1 VYNTNNQSE
10 KQNIKNVKSAI
21 DIKYYAILRLCL
33 HDPKEIP
40 MKILCFGEVLF
51 DHIDGVHY
59 LGGAP
64 NNFAGHSAMLGSKT
78 YLVSAVGDDEL
89 GRRALSQ
96 IRSYGIVD
104 TFLQTHP
111 DYPTGT
117 VEVFLEDGIPQYDI
131 AFSAWDHIRL
141 SSADIDQLKQ
151 EHFDLFYFG
160 SLAQRTRE
168 NAELAGRLMSELSFD
183 DAFFDVNLRQNFFSS
198 EVLEQSLAHTTILKL
213 NDEELPAASNLLG
226 IGETDA
232 KKFYNRIRNMYP
244 VRVMLLTCGSEGA
257 WFYTPETS
265 GHVEPSKVRVVDTVG
280 AGDSFSAGFIRV
292 YKSIQDVEK
301 AARFATHLA
310 DFVVGKQGALPAYDA
325 HIRNELERILS

>member
-1 VYNTNNQSE
+1 
-10 KQNIKNVKSAI
+10 
-21 DIKYYAILRLCL
+21 
-33 HDPKEIP
+33 

-64 NNFAGHSAMLGSKT
+64 NNFAGHTAMLGAET
-78 YLVSAVGDDEL
+78 HLISAVGDDEL

-96 IRSYGIVD
+96 IRSHGIDDSFIEVN
-104 TFLQTHP
+104 P

-141 SSADIDQLKQ
+141 SEDDVEKLRKT
-151 EHFDLFYFG
+151 HFDLFYFG
-160 SLAQRTRE
+160 SLAQRTPE
-168 NAELAGRLMSELSFD
+168 NADIARRLMEGLSYD
-183 DAFFDVNLRQNFFSS
+183 DTFFDVNLRQSFFNRD
-198 EVLEQSLAHTTILKL
+198 VIDQSLKHTTILKL
-213 NDEELPAASNLLG
+213 NDEELPEVSKLLD

-232 KKFYNRIRNMYP
+232 KKFYEAISRIYP
-244 VRVMLLTCGSEGA
+244 VRVMLLTCGSKGA
-257 WFYTPETS
+257 WFYTPETT
-265 GHVEPSKVRVVDTVG
+265 GHVEPSNVKIVDTVG

-292 YKSIQDVEK
+292 YKALQDVEK

-325 HIRNELERILS
+325 AIRSELERVLS